1 MPGAANVGCAR
12 AKACHPHGFACGVPP
27 TTIEGAKATTIQSA
41 ANRGAS
47 RRSWRIATR
56 GLPDSSP
63 DGIRSADL
71 LSPLLIPRLLLPS
84 LIAHDALIRS
94 IAPARVRSR
103 CRSWLRLLAAMLAA
117 LILHAFQIVF
127 SGHRDQTL
135 FSQHFP
141 GQQARTSRGFLM
153 PDNSLHSRRV
163 PPRDAASA
171 RNPPIAWNPNP
182 RRKF

>member
-27 TTIEGAKATTIQSA
+27 TAIEGAKATTIQSA

-71 LSPLLIPRLLLPS
+71 LSPLLVPRLLLPS

-94 IAPARVRSR
+94 MPPTRVRSR
-103 CRSWLRLLAAMLAA
+103 CGFRLRLRHALLAAMLAA
-117 LILHAFQIVF
+117 LILRTFQIVF
-127 SGHRDQTL
+127 SGHRDHTL
-135 FSQHFP
+135 FSQRFP
-141 GQQARTSRGFLM
+141 AEQA
-153 PDNSLHSRRV
+153 
-163 PPRDAASA
+163 
-171 RNPPIAWNPNP
+171 
-182 RRKF
+182 